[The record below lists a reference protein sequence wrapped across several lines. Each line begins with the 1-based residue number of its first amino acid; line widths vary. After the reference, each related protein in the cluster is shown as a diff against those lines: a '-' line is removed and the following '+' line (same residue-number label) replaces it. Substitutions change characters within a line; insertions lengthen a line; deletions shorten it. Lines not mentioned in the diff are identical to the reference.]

1 MELMLIALQNMLRK
15 FVVLSIDNSGG
26 KVGYAKQDQIVDR
39 ITDQCVQISK
49 LNDADPASSGSD
61 EALAKVT
68 YAQQM
73 MGKSNSWRLK
83 PAVMALGMQFT
94 EPESE
99 SVVTAEEVAALVLK
113 GLNKKQ
119 VDWLIK
125 GGAFAPLFLY
135 RRYSRNYVYK
145 RV

>member
-73 MGKSNSWRLK
+73 MGKANSWRLK

-113 GLNKKQ
+113 GLNKK
-119 VDWLIK
+119 
-125 GGAFAPLFLY
+125 
-135 RRYSRNYVYK
+135 
-145 RV
+145 

>member
-15 FVVLSIDNSGG
+15 FVVLAIDNSGG
-26 KVGYAKQDQIVDR
+26 KVGYAKQDQ
-39 ITDQCVQISK
+39 TDQCVQISK

-73 MGKSNSWRLK
+73 MGKANSWRLK

-113 GLNKKQ
+113 GLNKK
-119 VDWLIK
+119 
-125 GGAFAPLFLY
+125 
-135 RRYSRNYVYK
+135 
-145 RV
+145 